1 MLGLRLANMHIL
13 FLYVFVTPF
22 SFAISNPPVPLLPAF
37 PAITIAISIFSSLA
51 SATPVSLTGSSSN
64 TTSVGPNSSG
74 DNNDLPIVE
83 LPYGRFQASKYVKE
97 IDVRLTLNFIWLFIL
112 TKAPDIRIQKH
123 PLCRATDWLDEIC
136 QATAANSQYHA
147 K

>member
-1 MLGLRLANMHIL
+1 MHIL
-13 FLYVFVTPF
+13 LFCVFVTHF
-22 SFAISNPPVPLLPAF
+22 RFVISNPLESLLSQI

-51 SATPVSLTGSSSN
+51 SATPVSLTGTSIN
-64 TTSVGPNSSG
+64 TASIGLNSTS

-97 IDVRLTLNFIWLFIL
+97 IDVSLTLKFSSLLIL

-123 PLCRATDWLDEIC
+123 PLCRATYWLDEIC
-136 QATAANSQYHA
+136 QATAADSQYHVV
-147 K
+147 